1 MSTQSTL
8 SKGSKN
14 QTLCFGAC
22 SVIVSCLRELR
33 KGDGKVSSIRAAWDI
48 PSAMAFSV
56 SDLSSTC
63 DLSFGPVSRKQMT
76 AVHIKQWHCL
86 SLDSKIFRVS

>member
-1 MSTQSTL
+1 MNHEIVINTSEQQSLKVLESCL
-8 SKGSKN
+8 SCLLYQKD
-14 QTLCFGAC
+14 QRTRRCLFGAC

-33 KGDGKVSSIRAAWDI
+33 KGDGKVSGIRAAWDI

-63 DLSFGPVSRKQMT
+63 PLVLFPE
-76 AVHIKQWHCL
+76 
-86 SLDSKIFRVS
+86 SK